1 MHIRKSYRFNDELEE
16 KLQNIKTMPY
26 MYRQS
31 KKANDKNIRDMVFK
45 KYVIPYKVKEDEILV
60 LGIFS
65 QNIWE
70 A

>member
-1 MHIRKSYRFNDELEE
+1 
-16 KLQNIKTMPY
+16 
-26 MYRQS
+26 
-31 KKANDKNIRDMVFK
+31 MVFK
-45 KYVIPYKVKEDEILV
+45 MYVIPYKVKEDEILV